1 MDNWKK
7 ISLSYLTGE
16 ILRIP
21 IRIKGEKY
29 SLIGLV
35 HDISSEERKMVIDC
49 SKFKQNLPIQYADV
63 ALWHIH
69 IQTLEGEIELIDH
82 PADILVNIH

>member
-16 ILRIP
+16 VLRIP
-21 IRIKGEKY
+21 ILIDGEKY
-29 SLIGLV
+29 FLIGLV
-35 HDISSEERKMVIDC
+35 DDISSEERKTVIDC

-69 IQTLEGEIELIDH
+69 IQTLEGEIEVVDH
-82 PADILVNIH
+82 TADILISTH

>member
-21 IRIKGEKY
+21 IRMDGKKY
-29 SLIGLV
+29 SLLGLV
-35 HDISSEERKMVIDC
+35 HEISSEERKTVIDS
-49 SKFKQNLPIQYADV
+49 SKFKQNLPIKYADIT
-63 ALWHIH
+63 LWHIH
-69 IQTLEGEIELIDH
+69 IQTLEDDIELVDH
-82 PADILVNIH
+82 SEDILINAH

>member
-21 IRIKGEKY
+21 IGIDGEKY

-35 HDISSEERKMVIDC
+35 HDISSEERKTVIDC

-63 ALWHIH
+63 ALWDVH
-69 IQTLEGEIELIDH
+69 IQTLEGEIELVDDSE
-82 PADILVNIH
+82 DILVNTH